1 MIQGMNSVLA
11 SRTITMRV
19 YHQSNEHSSDEEHLY
34 WTGAVPDW
42 DGSEFVGEYSK
53 RLIDECFPTKV

>member
-1 MIQGMNSVLA
+1 
-11 SRTITMRV
+11 MRV